1 MLEIKTAMHAADPAP
16 RRNKRLEGPV
26 KLVVEACDDFLA
38 RFDEPKP
45 KDRVEIE
52 QERAYI
58 QCHFNKARAHGKLD
72 LSPDSLVQALQGY
85 EYLAKYLTRN
95 KVEGS
100 EEEAKV
106 CAEMAELLPMKIAQA
121 KRAAASG

>member
-1 MLEIKTAMHAADPAP
+1 
-16 RRNKRLEGPV
+16 
-26 KLVVEACDDFLA
+26 
-38 RFDEPKP
+38 
-45 KDRVEIE
+45 
-52 QERAYI
+52 
-58 QCHFNKARAHGKLD
+58 
-72 LSPDSLVQALQGY
+72 VQALQGY